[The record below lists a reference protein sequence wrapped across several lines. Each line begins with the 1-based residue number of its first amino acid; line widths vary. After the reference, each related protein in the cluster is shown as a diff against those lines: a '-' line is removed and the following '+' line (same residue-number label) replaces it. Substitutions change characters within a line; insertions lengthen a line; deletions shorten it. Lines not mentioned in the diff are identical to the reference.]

1 MNFHS
6 KKRAAW
12 LLAGAL
18 LALVAALPG
27 AYRASIAEAAANSAI
42 RVVSHDSSIRF
53 GSSIDLT
60 LQVASDGAPI
70 TQIRAVFRPQ
80 GPRTIA
86 TYSYPD
92 FSSAATVTARFT
104 IPTAEPTFY
113 PPGVVFEVRYEVTDS
128 AGNRFDTDPV
138 LIEYLDPEF
147 QWRRVTRAALTVIYH
162 DRSDSEI
169 NRLLDAVV
177 ERLPRMEAVTG
188 ADSGGQY
195 RAVLYNSNAEA
206 RRAFPSVSK
215 AAADG
220 HIFAGFAYEQFG
232 IFVLDH
238 AGVQGVTHE
247 LAHLVFGRA
256 TSHPAAKRPAW
267 LNEGLAV
274 YFETGSRS
282 ASRGRIGDAIR
293 RDTLLPLRAIS
304 SIPGRPEQIGVFYPQ
319 VGEFAGYLVE
329 VLGEERMRDLIAAF
343 NRGALPPAAVR
354 SVYGMS
360 LDELENEWRKDIGAP
375 QLELIPT
382 SVVRDPGPT
391 AAASPRISTPLAT
404 ATAAPLLGQDPAA
417 GSIRIWWVVG
427 TVAAALAASAAA
439 LFAVSRVR
447 RSR

>member
-1 MNFHS
+1 MNLSFQ
-6 KKRAAW
+6 KLAAW
-12 LLAGAL
+12 PLVIAL
-18 LALVAALPG
+18 LALAVALPG
-27 AYRASIAEAAANSAI
+27 AFWPKAVEATGNPAI
-42 RVVSHDSSIRF
+42 HIVSHDSTIRF
-53 GSSIDLT
+53 GSRIDLS
-60 LQVASDGAPI
+60 LQAASDGAPI

-80 GPRTIA
+80 GPRTIS
-86 TYSYPD
+86 TYSYPE
-92 FSSAATVTARFT
+92 FSPASSVTARFT

-113 PPGVVFEVRYEVTDS
+113 PPGVIFEVRYEITDS
-128 AGNRFDTDPV
+128 AGNRFDTDPI

-147 QWRRVTRAALTVIYH
+147 QWRRATRGALTVLYH
-162 DRSDSEI
+162 DRTDAEI
-169 NRLLDAVV
+169 NRLLEAVMD
-177 ERLPRMEAVTG
+177 RMPRIEAVTG

-220 HIFAGFAYEQFG
+220 HVFAGFAYEQYG

-274 YFETGSRS
+274 YFETGSRN
-282 ASRGRIGDAIR
+282 ASRSRISDAIR
-293 RDTLLPLRAIS
+293 RDSLLPLRSIG
-304 SIPGRPEQIGVFYPQ
+304 SIPGRPEQIGIFYPQ
-319 VGEFAGYLVE
+319 VGDFAGYLIE
-329 VLGEERMRDLIAAF
+329 ALGEELVRDLIAAV
-343 NRGALPPAAVR
+343 NRGALPSGAVQ

-360 LDELENEWRKDIGAP
+360 LDELENEWRKDIGARL
-375 QLELIPT
+375 LEPIPT
-382 SVVRDPGPT
+382 SAAPDPGPT
-391 AAASPRISTPLAT
+391 ATITTPVPVAT
-404 ATAAPLLGQDPAA
+404 ATVAPQPGQEPAT
-417 GSIRIWWVVG
+417 GSIRIWWVTG
-427 TVAAALAASAAA
+427 IVAAVVAASALA